1 MIIIILLFSSYNN
14 SYRSVLFLTA
24 FSVVS
29 AYVCVRLPVCM
40 YACGFQC
47 ACACVCAVVCVYA
60 CVRLSSYVC
69 VPLSVCMCACD
80 YLCVFVYVFV
90 LVVEFKAKIARSTN
104 SSSSMCGAIEMP
116 YRCPS
121 PAFCPTKVRM
131 EAL

>member
-14 SYRSVLFLTA
+14 SYHLLFLTA

-40 YACGFQC
+40 YACGFP
-47 ACACVCAVVCVYA
+47 CACVCGCLCVCVCAIVFVCMCAVVCVYV
-60 CVRLSSYVC
+60 CVRLS
-69 VPLSVCMCACD
+69 M
-80 YLCVFVYVFV
+80 CVFVYAFV
-90 LVVEFKAKIARSTN
+90 LVIEFKAKIAHNTN

-116 YRCPS
+116 HPCPS